1 MLGLVSNYGIWI
13 LQSSEELKEE
23 IADIET
29 EILQLE
35 RYLLSLYRTSIGDHL
50 RAFLLKDDSS
60 LLLPKPHTTKYQ
72 NHRVSYVSDTPL
84 SSSVKPLSESDNKQR
99 SEFSNPSLA
108 DLLGLNT
115 LSPNKLSEEIVRL
128 MSVIIIKLSD
138 KGQRRFVENEKSGE
152 ELGVVINTLC
162 LNDDNLK
169 SVESFLQKF
178 RSLVQKLEKVDPTSM
193 AREEKLAFWINIHN
207 ALVMHAYI
215 LYGTGEDIT
224 STKVLMAAFTIG
236 GEWGNVYD
244 VQSSILGIRASHS
257 PTRVW
262 TLFSPAMSSKTS
274 RSHTYALEYAEPLLH
289 FALSTGKLT
298 DPMVRVYTA
307 EGILQELRQARDSF
321 IQTSIR
327 FEKETWI
334 LLPEIIYNYANDT
347 SLDMAEL
354 FNTISGCL
362 TETQRTKM
370 RRAVKK
376 SKIDAFTGLSMT
388 PTSIILSIGNT

>member
-1 MLGLVSNYGIWI
+1 MPSNSDLLFFYSSSSLSSSSSSSQLSTPSARQNGSSPAITKSHLWDVEKAKCSFGFSKPK
-13 LQSSEELKEE
+13 SSEELKEE

-178 RSLVQKLEKVDPTSM
+178 R
-193 AREEKLAFWINIHN
+193 
-207 ALVMHAYI
+207 
-215 LYGTGEDIT
+215 
-224 STKVLMAAFTIG
+224 
-236 GEWGNVYD
+236 
-244 VQSSILGIRASHS
+244 
-257 PTRVW
+257 
-262 TLFSPAMSSKTS
+262 
-274 RSHTYALEYAEPLLH
+274 
-289 FALSTGKLT
+289 
-298 DPMVRVYTA
+298 
-307 EGILQELRQARDSF
+307 
-321 IQTSIR
+321 
-327 FEKETWI
+327 
-334 LLPEIIYNYANDT
+334 
-347 SLDMAEL
+347 
-354 FNTISGCL
+354 
-362 TETQRTKM
+362 
-370 RRAVKK
+370 
-376 SKIDAFTGLSMT
+376 
-388 PTSIILSIGNT
+388 